1 MEATVILTYR
11 ENTSPDRR
19 ENLFAVLAWLA
30 QTPGYEVI
38 VVEQDALPRLSGNLP
53 HPNCRVVFAYN
64 PGPFNKS
71 WGLNIGARSAENNVL
86 VFSDSDIIAHG
97 MLAKSVALCR
107 NNFQFVKPYRRLY
120 DLTTAETARVRA
132 GQHDYLPER
141 GANNLPNREAI
152 AEVIVLCGGLFL
164 IRRDAFIYLG
174 GWDERFRGWGGEDDA
189 LTYKVQR
196 ARLSTV
202 ELDECPALHLW
213 HPRSVETTSGQ
224 PFYRSNCDL
233 LARYRHY
240 TDSELRRLSEVQI
253 QMMGH
258 REKYRPATL

>member
-11 ENTSPDRR
+11 ENATPDRR

-38 VVEQDALPRLSGNLP
+38 VVEQDALPRLSGDLP

-64 PGPFNKS
+64 PGPFNKA
-71 WGLNIGARSAENNVL
+71 WGLNIGARNAESQVL
-86 VFSDSDIIAHG
+86 IFNDADVIAHG
-97 MLAKSVALCR
+97 MLSMSVALCQ
-107 NNFQFVKPYRRLY
+107 NNYCFVKPYRRLV
-120 DLTTAETARVRA
+120 DLTPGETAQVRI
-132 GQHDYLPER
+132 GHHDFMPER
-141 GANNLPNREAI
+141 NADELPNRGGV

-164 IRRDAFIYLG
+164 IRRDAFAHLG

-196 ARLSTV
+196 SRLSTV
-202 ELDECPALHLW
+202 ELDERPALHLW
-213 HPRSVETTSGQ
+213 HPRSAETTSGQ

-233 LARYRHY
+233 LARYRRY
-240 TDSELRRLSEVQI
+240 TDPELRRLSEVQM

-258 REKYRPATL
+258 REKYRPATP